1 MVIKLEIMASITDCE
16 ELICRNRIKVLFFF
30 FTFTTMSNSISR

>member
-16 ELICRNRIKVLFFF
+16 ELICRNSIKVLCF